1 MELSVSILGIKENI
15 KENVLKLDN
24 TNISY
29 LHLDIMDGIFVENK
43 TWETSQLYDIVK
55 NCRTKLDVHLMVSD
69 VYKYVTE
76 FSKFN
81 PEYITFHYE
90 AVSDVR
96 KIINYI
102 KSFNIKVGLAIK
114 PNTPLIKIKEFLGEI
129 DLVLIMSVEPGQG
142 GQDFFF
148 NHNHTHESFF
158 VADILFC
165 NCKCIQTRQECF
177 NNRNFAINSCLNN
190 LLLTSSSEIF
200 EICLQ
205 SLCHIKISICLFLQN
220 FKFVFLFLFFCFFVI
235 NFAFTIL
242 FTTARILVTIALF
255 FFFHLFSSFQPCQI
269 FCQNFQR

>member
-142 GQDFFF
+142 GQDFLMST
-148 NHNHTHESFF
+148 NSKLN
-158 VADILFC
+158 DL
-165 NCKCIQTRQECF
+165 RQ
-177 NNRNFAINSCLNN
+177 
-190 LLLTSSSEIF
+190 
-200 EICLQ
+200 LQ
-205 SLCHIKISICLFLQN
+205 KEYN
-220 FKFVFLFLFFCFFVI
+220 FVI
-235 NFAFTIL
+235 EVDGGIKDTNISKVNTDISV
-242 FTTARILVTIALF
+242 IG
-255 FFFHLFSSFQPCQI
+255 SFITNGDYKEQI
-269 FCQNFQR
+269 RKIYCEVNYEK